1 MNFNPCSGAVGARL
15 SSDASTLRSLVG
27 DALALIV
34 QNVATVM
41 AALFMS
47 FTAHWKLAL
56 IILIPIPLVGLQE
69 FLRFKLVQGLS
80 GDVKVHFYYVSDPAG
95 LVIYIYTHR
104 HKCIFVVK

>member
-1 MNFNPCSGAVGARL
+1 MLNFNPCSGAVGARL

-80 GDVKVHFYYVSDPAG
+80 GDVKVFFFIMCLIRQGY
-95 LVIYIYTHR
+95 IYICMYTNL
-104 HKCIFVVK
+104 FM